1 MQLTT
6 PIRMLAVMALA
17 LGLARSAQAQ
27 ATGDDLFLVTTN
39 LAPNVIL
46 IQDNSVSMNHME
58 WHWDFDP
65 NATPDCSYW
74 DNDTEYSVNGAGPLD
89 PAAGSLT
96 LDALATADSDCYRTR
111 TIYDPAN
118 PLVTLYQGRY
128 LNWLFS
134 AASDPHVTE
143 IDTAV
148 HLPPPCNQP
157 ACGTCDQKYRR
168 TRAQMGKQVLL
179 DTLCIAEPLGIR
191 FGQAFFRDPDN
202 NPAND
207 DPNGGYV
214 AVQIDDPSPAHASDL
229 EAHIK
234 NLQSVS
240 ETPLGETL
248 FQIYTYFMS
257 RVVAEIP
264 FGNDGITK
272 FPAYAYKASTG
283 QFTNQAQQIP
293 DDPVEGICQKHF
305 VVIVTDGA
313 PDRDDFDADPIAT
326 AQGFGDFGACIGD
339 YNADGE
345 VEEPGDAVET
355 AWYLDDIAKY
365 MHEKDFRLDHDED
378 QTLDVYT
385 IGLATDTST
394 DVFLQRVAD
403 VSDGLFFRAKD
414 GDSLSQALVNALNDI
429 LKKSQSFTAATV
441 PSSRTA
447 DGGDFYTS
455 FFQPSGKRAFWDGHL
470 RSWHITA
477 SGDIEDS
484 LQNCAL
490 IDPDPGECNSGPF
503 DPLAVPFWDAGS
515 KVPLPPGRS
524 LYVSKLVAGTPTR
537 TSFDATLTAADLTIA
552 PYTTPGAPPDPTPNN
567 ALYLFVGSTA
577 EDEEELADEVVAY
590 TRGCQ
595 YGTGAVTGGVAVPC
609 VARPWRLGDIFHSNP
624 VVVREPNG
632 PSKDPSYALFKTN
645 TTGRDRI
652 IYAGANDGFLHAFH
666 AGQWNGVTKTYNG
679 GTGVEQFG
687 FMPWQARKGI
697 KNQAVD
703 SPAARTY
710 YVDGSPQQADV
721 WEHPTP
727 TSTTK
732 NVSEWKTVLM
742 GGMRQ
747 GGNQYYALDVTNP
760 AAISYPGY
768 LWEFPREDDTN
779 NILDPNS
786 FLPYLG
792 ETWGNPII
800 TKIRLK
806 VGADDNGGAGYE
818 RWVAVVTGG
827 YAPSGDPNDKLN
839 YDATATAG
847 RSIYILDLKTGQVLA
862 EKKFDPLALD
872 EQANMLFAMPATPSV
887 FDSDADGFADLI
899 YVGDLGGNIW
909 KWVIKDIG
917 DDRVNDLSGLRT
929 QPNWAFRRVFNAA
942 RAKIGGGLWR
952 YKSFF
957 TQIAG
962 TLSGG
967 DIWLVVGSGER
978 ADLPYPGEA
987 GNPDENNR
995 LYVVIDKDAF
1005 ELQWAQ
1011 PYVTPVAPALP
1022 MVTEA
1027 DLDDLSGTAACSSI
1041 TGPGYSF
1048 VVGDG
1053 EKFVTRS
1060 NIFAGLAIAATF
1072 TPLSNA
1078 ANVCGAKGDG
1088 ILYIFDLLCGKG
1100 WFDDGSGNPTRGL
1113 DIGLGFPTDPQVS
1126 TGVGGADNRIYIEKS
1141 SSSDEGGGSELFSL
1155 GAPDLGKENAG
1166 LIYWRE
1172 LP

>member
-1 MQLTT
+1 MHMTT
-6 PIRMLAVMALA
+6 PIRVLAVMAFA
-17 LGLARSAQAQ
+17 FGLARSAQAQ
-27 ATGDDLFLVTTN
+27 VSGDDLFLVTTN

-46 IQDNSVSMNHME
+46 LQDNSVSMNHIE

-65 NATPDCSYW
+65 SGVPDCSYW
-74 DNDTEYSVNGAGPLD
+74 DNDAEYLVDGPGPLD
-89 PAAGSLT
+89 PKKGTVT
-96 LDALATADSDCYRTR
+96 LDATDTADSDCHRTR
-111 TIYDPAN
+111 TIYDPVDK
-118 PLVTLYQGRY
+118 LTRYDGRY

-134 AASDPHVTE
+134 AASDPHVAE

-157 ACGTCDQKYRR
+157 ACTDCDQKYRR
-168 TRAQMGKQVLL
+168 TREQMAKQVLL
-179 DTLCIAEPLGIR
+179 DTLCIAEPQGIR
-191 FGQAFFRDPDN
+191 FGQAYFRDPDN

-207 DPNGGYV
+207 DPNGGFV
-214 AVQIDDPSPAHASDL
+214 AVKVDDASPAHASDL

-234 NLQSVS
+234 NVISITQ
-240 ETPLGETL
+240 TPLGEAL

-257 RVVAEIP
+257 RLSADMPV
-264 FGNDGITK
+264 GQDGLTK
-272 FPAYAYKASTG
+272 FPKYSYKPSTG
-283 QFTNQAQQIP
+283 EFTSQAGQIP
-293 DDPVEGICQKHF
+293 PDPVEGVCQKHF
-305 VVIVTDGA
+305 VVLVTDGA
-313 PDRDDFDADPIAT
+313 PDHDTFDADPTDT
-326 AQGFGDFGACIGD
+326 AQGFGSFGALIGD
-339 YNADGE
+339 YYADGE
-345 VEEPGDAVET
+345 TEVPGDAVET

-365 MHEKDFRLDHDED
+365 MHEKDFRPDHDED

-385 IGLATDTST
+385 IGLATDST
-394 DVFLQRVAD
+394 TDTYLQRVAD

-414 GDSLSQALVNALNDI
+414 GDGLSLALVNALNDI

-477 SGDIEDS
+477 KGDIEDS
-484 LQNCAL
+484 LGNCAL
-490 IDPDPGECNSGPF
+490 VDPDAGECNSGPF
-503 DPLAVPFWDAGS
+503 SATAVPFGDAGS
-515 KVPLPPGRS
+515 KVPLPAARK
-524 LYVSKLVAGTPTR
+524 LYVSELVAGVPTR

-552 PYTTPGAPPDPTPNN
+552 PYTSPGAPPDPTPNN
-567 ALYLFVGSTA
+567 PVYLFVGSTA

-609 VARPWRLGDIFHSNP
+609 VVRPWRLGDIFHSNP

-632 PSKDPSYALFKTN
+632 PSKDPSYAIFKTN
-645 TTGRDRI
+645 YTGRDRM

-666 AGQWNGVTKTYNG
+666 AGQWDGVTKTYNG
-679 GTGVEQFG
+679 GTGVEKFG
-687 FMPWQARKGI
+687 FMPWQARKSI

-727 TSTTK
+727 TATTK
-732 NVSEWKTVLM
+732 NASEWKTMLV
-742 GGMRQ
+742 GGLRQ
-747 GGNQYYALDVTNP
+747 GGNQYYALDVTDP
-760 AAISYPGY
+760 SSVGYPGY
-768 LWEFPREDDTN
+768 LWEFPREDDPN
-779 NILDPNS
+779 DVKDPDS

-792 ETWGNPII
+792 ETWANPII
-800 TKIRLK
+800 TKIRVKL
-806 VGADDNGGAGYE
+806 GADDNGGVGYE

-827 YAPSGDPNDKLN
+827 YSPNGDPNDKLN
-839 YDATATAG
+839 YDPIATNG
-847 RSIYILDLKTGQVLA
+847 RSIYVLDLKTGEVLA
-862 EKKFDPLALD
+862 EKKFDSKAVD
-872 EQANMLFAMPATPSV
+872 EQVNMVYAIPATPAV
-887 FDSDADGFADLI
+887 FDSDSDGFADLI

-917 DDRVNDLSGLRT
+917 EDRVNDMSGLRT
-929 QPNWAFRRVFNAA
+929 QPNWPFRRVFNTP
-942 RAKIGGGLWR
+942 RTKLTGGQFQ

-957 TQIAG
+957 TQVAG
-962 TLSGG
+962 ILSGG
-967 DIWLVVGSGER
+967 DVWLLVGSGER
-978 ADLPYPGEA
+978 ANLAFPGDA
-987 GNPDENNR
+987 STLDENNR
-995 LYVVIDKDAF
+995 LYVVVDKDRF
-1005 ELQWAQ
+1005 EQQ
-1011 PYVTPVAPALP
+1011 SPALA
-1022 MVTEA
+1022 MVTQA
-1027 DLDDLSGTAACSSI
+1027 DLDDLSATAACSSI

-1048 VVGDG
+1048 MVADG

-1166 LIYWRE
+1166 LVYWRE